1 MHSYVHRVQT
11 GIACL
16 PRPRPG
22 SPAFTPSIPRPRPGP
37 RPAFTPPL
45 IMVYGAICTI
55 PACTVYQE
63 TLTKGKVWLK
73 SSNIKL

>member
-45 IMVYGAICTI
+45 LTPAI
-55 PACTVYQE
+55 P
-63 TLTKGKVWLK
+63 
-73 SSNIKL
+73 

>member
-16 PRPRPG
+16 PRPG

-37 RPAFTPPL
+37 RPAFTPPRR
-45 IMVYGAICTI
+45 Y
-55 PACTVYQE
+55 P
-63 TLTKGKVWLK
+63 
-73 SSNIKL
+73 

>member
-1 MHSYVHRVQT
+1 MHVYIDSYASSIYIATFLMHSYVHRVQT

-37 RPAFTPPL
+37 RSAFTPPQL
-45 IMVYGAICTI
+45 EAI
-55 PACTVYQE
+55 
-63 TLTKGKVWLK
+63 LK
-73 SSNIKL
+73 QKHIIC

>member
-1 MHSYVHRVQT
+1 MHVYIDSYASSIYIATFLMHSYVHRVQT

-37 RPAFTPPL
+37 RPAFTPPRCF
-45 IMVYGAICTI
+45 IDVRT
-55 PACTVYQE
+55 
-63 TLTKGKVWLK
+63 
-73 SSNIKL
+73 

>member
-37 RPAFTPPL
+37 RPAFTPPR
-45 IMVYGAICTI
+45 IFCSCQQNI
-55 PACTVYQE
+55 
-63 TLTKGKVWLK
+63 LTQAEKHIENLK
-73 SSNIKL
+73 SAPLNCLEPRLEL

>member
-16 PRPRPG
+16 PGPRPG
-22 SPAFTPSIPRPRPGP
+22 SPAFTLSIPRPGP

-45 IMVYGAICTI
+45 
-55 PACTVYQE
+55 
-63 TLTKGKVWLK
+63 TLAELTLPISRG
-73 SSNIKL
+73 

>member
-22 SPAFTPSIPRPRPGP
+22 SPAFTPSIPRPRP
-37 RPAFTPPL
+37 AFTPPL
-45 IMVYGAICTI
+45 SLLALSG
-55 PACTVYQE
+55 PE
-63 TLTKGKVWLK
+63 
-73 SSNIKL
+73 

>member
-37 RPAFTPPL
+37 RPAFTPPPDL
-45 IMVYGAICTI
+45 QSAQTAKLGFQSVTSLVTCS
-55 PACTVYQE
+55 Q
-63 TLTKGKVWLK
+63 TL
-73 SSNIKL
+73 SP